1 MQIAKTQQGGT
12 LTIALDGRLDSLT
25 SPQLESEIQGKLDGV
40 AHLVMDLEKLAYI
53 SSAGLRVMLVAQ
65 KIMSKQGDLVLKKV
79 CQDVREIFDV
89 TGFSDILTIE

>member
-25 SPQLESEIQGKLDGV
+25 SPQLESEILGKLDGV

-79 CQDVREIFDV
+79 GQEVREIFDV